1 MFQWVYLYQPGQ
13 YPNENIGNLG
23 TCLLRMCACWFVFV
37 YTIIKYMKIYEEE
50 NKEIEDREHKK
61 LTMVWP

>member
-1 MFQWVYLYQPGQ
+1 MSSSYV
-13 YPNENIGNLG
+13 
-23 TCLLRMCACWFVFV
+23 CLLIFFV

-50 NKEIEDREHKK
+50 NKEVEDRECKK